1 MKRFLALSRSTHG
14 VLDLAMAGFAAL
26 LWLGAFPDWR
36 VLLLS
41 LLTGLAGYTAIY
53 ALNDLLGV
61 DDDRAKVAGGTG
73 KQGYSVEASA
83 MRYPLARNL
92 VSLRGA
98 LAWFGFW
105 YALTLLGAWLINPRL
120 VVILL
125 AATVLEALYCK
136 LLKVTWWR
144 TLVSGLV
151 KAAGPIA
158 AVFVVVPRPSPWL
171 LLLLLAW
178 LMLWEIGGQ
187 NIPAD
192 WNDLEEDRR
201 IGART
206 IPVVFGSR
214 VSSALVLSSLALA
227 VFAGLFLPSMS
238 PLALGLP
245 YQAASLA
252 AGCVLLLWPAIRL
265 YRSQDGRDAARL
277 FDRASLYPLAQLA
290 IVLVFVLFQATPG
303 VAAR

>member
-26 LWLGAFPDWR
+26 LWLGGFPGWQ
-36 VLLLS
+36 VLALS

-61 DDDRAKVAGGTG
+61 NDDKEKVAISGGR
-73 KQGYSVEASA
+73 QGYSVEASA

-105 YALTLLGAWLINPRL
+105 YALTLVGAWLINPRL
-120 VVILL
+120 VWILL

-158 AVFVVVPRPSPWL
+158 AVFVVTPGPSPWL

-206 IPVVFGSR
+206 IPLVFGPR
-214 VSSALVLSSLALA
+214 VASALVVATLALT
-227 VFAGLFLPSMS
+227 VVLGLFLPLMS
-238 PLALGLP
+238 PLALGMP
-245 YQAASLA
+245 YQVASVA
-252 AGCVLLLWPAIRL
+252 AGGLLLLWPGIRL
-265 YRSQDGRDAARL
+265 YRSLDGRDAARL

-290 IVLVFVLFQATPG
+290 IILVFVLL
-303 VAAR
+303 